1 MSKDARPIPTR
12 EEIDD
17 ESRKIRRL
25 AIAANLTLQVIAEGA
40 VTLDAAQKMTA
51 AIQDLALTL
60 FPGKEFAYEILY
72 GSKFRRLIAAVYRLN

>member
-1 MSKDARPIPTR
+1 MSQSAHRIPTQ

-40 VTLDAAQKMTA
+40 VTLQAAQEMAA
-51 AIQDLALTL
+51 AIKNLALTL

-72 GSKFRRLIAAVYRLN
+72 GNKLRRLIAGVYRLN